1 MAFAVAENSTFQ
13 GIIALNPKNQ
23 TPTPDEADMN
33 S

>member
-1 MAFAVAENSTFQ
+1 MLASAKKLNFQ
-13 GIIALNPKNQ
+13 GIIALNL